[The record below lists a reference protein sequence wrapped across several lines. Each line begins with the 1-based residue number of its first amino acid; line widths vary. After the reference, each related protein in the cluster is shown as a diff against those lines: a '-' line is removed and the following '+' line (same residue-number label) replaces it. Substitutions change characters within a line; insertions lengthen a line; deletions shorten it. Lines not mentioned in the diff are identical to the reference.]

1 MAKLGLHRGRALIIG
16 VAAYQRI
23 AKLPGVV
30 IDDARALAAVLT
42 SRECGGYDP
51 DDVVQLLDDQAT
63 RDGILSALSA
73 LGARAG
79 PLDTVFIYF
88 SGHGALLGPGQDSS
102 LLPVDCDP
110 AAPLETSISTADLSA
125 ALQAI
130 RASRLVVVLDACHAA
145 GATILKTG
153 RGGHPLRPG
162 FAEGALEQLSAGVGR
177 VLLASSRSSETSL
190 ILPGASNSAF
200 TEALLAGLGG
210 AADPHDEGVVK
221 VFDLFEFV
229 AARVSHLTG
238 DQQHPILKASMVEQ
252 NFVLALNT
260 GVATRPVPSTPQSA
274 IVVRSERDMLSALL
288 PALYPLGPQD
298 QDLWVRAGGDLAAL
312 RLGGSGKAM
321 WFAALRLLDLG
332 GGGPEIS
339 VARLLAVI
347 QEDFPQNDAL
357 KGLEPAPQMNQ
368 QPWQG

>member
-1 MAKLGLHRGRALIIG
+1 MAKPGLHRGHALIIG

-30 IDDARALAAVLT
+30 LDDARALAAVLT
-42 SRECGGYDP
+42 SRERGGYDP
-51 DDVVQLLDDQAT
+51 GDVVQLLDDQAT
-63 RDGILSALSA
+63 RDGILAALST

-145 GATILKTG
+145 GATTLETG
-153 RGGHPLRPG
+153 GGGHPLRLG
-162 FAEGALEQLSAGVGR
+162 FSEGSLDHLSAGAGR

-190 ILPGASNSAF
+190 ILPGARNSAF
-200 TEALLAGLGG
+200 TEALLTGLGG
-210 AADPHDEGVVK
+210 AADLREEGVIK

-229 AARVSHLTG
+229 AARVLQLTG
-238 DQQHPILKASMVEQ
+238 DRQHPILKASMVEQ

-260 GVATRPVPSTPQSA
+260 GATARPVPSSPASA
-274 IVVRSERDMLSALL
+274 IVVRSDRDIISTLL
-288 PALYPLGPQD
+288 RQLYPLGPQD
-298 QDLWVRAGGDLAAL
+298 QDLWVRAGGDLAVL

-321 WFAALRLLDLG
+321 WFAALGLLDLG

-339 VARLLAVI
+339 AARLLAVVR
-347 QEDFPQNDAL
+347 EDFPQNDAL
-357 KGLEPAPQMNQ
+357 KAQNAASQGNE
-368 QPWQG
+368 QP